1 MLRQTMRKRLQSKLR
16 EIKIELKRRLHH
28 PVPEVG
34 QRLRSVMQGHFNYY
48 AVPRNQRKLGAFKY
62 QVYRLWLR
70 TLRQRS
76 QRLRMTGE
84 RMNRLADRWFPPIR
98 ILHPYPEQR
107 LRVMT

>member
-1 MLRQTMRKRLQSKLR
+1 MRKRMCAKLR
-16 EIKIELKRRLHH
+16 ELKDELRRRMHH
-28 PVPEVG
+28 PIPEVG
-34 QRLRSVMQGHFNYY
+34 QWLRSVMRRHFRYY

-70 TLRQRS
+70 VLRQRS
-76 QRLRMTGE
+76 QRHRMTGE
-84 RMNRLADRWFPPIR
+84 RMNRLAARWFPPVR

>member
-1 MLRQTMRKRLQSKLR
+1 
-16 EIKIELKRRLHH
+16 
-28 PVPEVG
+28 
-34 QRLRSVMQGHFNYY
+34 MQGHFNYY
-48 AVPRNQRKLGAFKY
+48 AVPRNQRKFGAFKY

-76 QRLRMTGE
+76 QRHRMTAE

-98 ILHPYPEQR
+98 TLHPYPEQR